1 MEEKRNNQMQADDC
15 DAAIKTAQF
24 RFALIAPLVQ
34 GLVPDGSD
42 TAYFM
47 RITKEPLTLPDGRCV
62 KYSWKTPQKWHY
74 LYKKGGFDALL
85 PKTRSDKGVPRALP
99 DTAVGE
105 IYRLKEKYPR
115 LNATQIHI
123 RLVQDA
129 FIPAS
134 VSVDAVQRFIRNS
147 GLKSPRELNRKDRKA
162 FEEDSFGR
170 LWQADTCH
178 FCYINDAA
186 DKKAHKACLVVIID
200 DHSRLIVGAGLSY
213 SDNSYGFQKVLKQA
227 VSTYGIPD
235 KLYTDNGSPY
245 IDKQLSLICGSTGTV
260 LLHAPVRDGAAKAK
274 VERNFRSMRERFLYG
289 LDLEKIHSLHEFEA
303 LLMDYIR
310 AYNTGYHAGIG
321 CSPFERCQS
330 TKDHVRLP
338 RSREW
343 LEESFLNRVTRKVR
357 KDATV
362 PIDCRSYDVPMQ
374 FISQKVEIRYLP
386 DDMDSAFILSEGEH
400 FPIRATDKNEN
411 CRTRRETAIP
421 VDYTKIGGGN

>member
-1 MEEKRNNQMQADDC
+1 M
-15 DAAIKTAQF
+15 
-24 RFALIAPLVQ
+24 
-34 GLVPDGSD
+34 
-42 TAYFM
+42 
-47 RITKEPLTLPDGRCV
+47 

-85 PKTRSDKGVPRALP
+85 PKTRSDKGIPRALP
-99 DTAVGE
+99 DTAIEE
-105 IYRLKEKYPR
+105 ILRLKENYPR
-115 LNATQIHI
+115 LNATQIYI

-134 VSVDAVQRFIRNS
+134 VSVDAVQRFIRNN
-147 GLKSPRELNRKDRKA
+147 GLKSSRELTRKDRKA
-162 FEEDSFGR
+162 FEEDAFGR

-186 DKKAHKACLVVIID
+186 DNKAHKVYLVVIID
-200 DHSRLIVGAGLSY
+200 DHSRMIVGAGLSY
-213 SDNSYGFQKVLKQA
+213 SDSSYGFQKVLKQA

-235 KLYTDNGSPY
+235 RLYTDNGSPY
-245 IDKQLSLICGSTGTV
+245 IDKQLSLICGSIGTV

-303 LLMDYIR
+303 LLRDYIR
-310 AYNTGYHAGIG
+310 SYNTAYHSGIG
-321 CSPFERCQS
+321 CTPLERYQA
-330 TKDHVRLP
+330 TKERVRLP

-343 LEESFLNRVTRKVR
+343 LEECFLNRVTRKVR

-362 PIDCRSYDVPMQ
+362 PIDCISYDVPMQ

-386 DDMDSAFILSEGEH
+386 GDMDCAFILYEGEH
-400 FPIRATDKNEN
+400 FPIRATNKNEN
-411 CRTRRETAIP
+411 CRTKRENAIP
-421 VDYTKIGGGN
+421 VDYTKIGGEN

>member
-1 MEEKRNNQMQADDC
+1 MEEKKKNQIQADDC

-47 RITKEPLTLPDGRCV
+47 RITKDPLTLPDGRCV

-85 PKTRSDKGVPRALP
+85 PKNRSDKGIPRALP
-99 DTAVGE
+99 DTAIEE
-105 IYRLKEKYPR
+105 ICRLKEKYPR

-147 GLKSPRELNRKDRKA
+147 GLKSPRELNQKDRKA
-162 FEEDSFGR
+162 FEEDAFGR

-186 DKKAHKACLVVIID
+186 DKKAHKVYLVVIID
-200 DHSRLIVGAGLSY
+200 DHSRMIVGAGMSY

-235 KLYTDNGSPY
+235 RLYTDNGSPY
-245 IDKQLSLICGSTGTV
+245 IDKQLSLICGSIGTV

-289 LDLEKIHSLHEFEA
+289 LDLEKLHSLHEFEA
-303 LLMDYIR
+303 LLRDYIR
-310 AYNTGYHAGIG
+310 AYNTAYHSGIG
-321 CSPFERCQS
+321 CAPFERYQAS
-330 TKDHVRLP
+330 KEHIRLP
-338 RSREW
+338 
-343 LEESFLNRVTRKVR
+343 
-357 KDATV
+357 
-362 PIDCRSYDVPMQ
+362 
-374 FISQKVEIRYLP
+374 
-386 DDMDSAFILSEGEH
+386 LSLIH
-400 FPIRATDKNEN
+400 I
-411 CRTRRETAIP
+411 
-421 VDYTKIGGGN
+421 

>member
-1 MEEKRNNQMQADDC
+1 MEEMKNTKKLTDDC

-47 RITKEPLTLPDGRCV
+47 RITKDPLTLPGGRCV

-85 PKTRSDKGVPRALP
+85 PKTCSDKGIPRALP
-99 DTAVGE
+99 DTAVEE

-134 VSVDAVQRFIRNS
+134 VSVDAVQRFIRNN
-147 GLKSPRELNRKDRKA
+147 GPKSSRELNRKDRKA
-162 FEEDSFGR
+162 FEEDASGR

-178 FCYINDAA
+178 FCYINDAT
-186 DKKAHKACLVVIID
+186 DKKAHKVYPVVIID
-200 DHSRLIVGAGLSY
+200 DHSRMIVGAGLSY

-235 KLYTDNGSPY
+235 RLYTGNGSPC
-245 IDKQLSLICGSTGTV
+245 IDKQLSLICGSIGTV
-260 LLHAPVRDGAAKAK
+260 LLHTKVRDGASKAK
-274 VERNFRSMRERFLYG
+274 IERQFRTLKNTS
-289 LDLEKIHSLHEFEA
+289 IHS
-303 LLMDYIR
+303 
-310 AYNTGYHAGIG
+310 GIG
-321 CSPFERCQS
+321 ATPLERYQQTRSSIRSPKS
-330 TKDHVRLP
+330 
-338 RSREW
+338 
-343 LEESFLNRVTRKVR
+343 
-357 KDATV
+357 
-362 PIDCRSYDVPMQ
+362 
-374 FISQKVEIRYLP
+374 
-386 DDMDSAFILSEGEH
+386 
-400 FPIRATDKNEN
+400 
-411 CRTRRETAIP
+411 
-421 VDYTKIGGGN
+421 

>member
-1 MEEKRNNQMQADDC
+1 MEEKKNTQKQAPDC

-24 RFALIAPLVQ
+24 RFSLIAPVIQ
-34 GLVPDGSD
+34 GLVPDESD

-47 RITKEPLTLPDGRCV
+47 RITKDPLTLPDGRSV

-85 PKTRSDKGVPRALP
+85 PKTRSDKGIPRALP
-99 DTAVGE
+99 DTAVEE
-105 IYRLKEKYPR
+105 ICRLKEKYPR

-129 FIPAS
+129 FIPAT
-134 VSVDAVQRFIRNS
+134 VSVDAVQRFIRNN
-147 GLKSPRELNRKDRKA
+147 GLKSSRELTRKDRKA

-178 FCYINDAA
+178 FCYLNDET
-186 DKKAHKACLVVIID
+186 DKKAHKVYLVIIID
-200 DHSRLIVGAGLSY
+200 DHSRMIVGGGMSY
-213 SDNSYGFQKVLKQA
+213 NDNSYGFQKVLKEA

-245 IDKQLSLICGSTGTV
+245 IDRQLSLICGSIGTV

-274 VERNFRSMRERFLYG
+274 VERNFRTMRERLLYG
-289 LDLEKIHSLHEFEA
+289 LDLDKIHSLQEFNA
-303 LLMDYIR
+303 LLKDYIR
-310 AYNTGYHAGIG
+310 RHNTGYHSGIG
-321 CSPFERCQS
+321 CAPFERYQT
-330 TKDHVRLP
+330 TKEHVKIP

-343 LEESFLNRVTRKVR
+343 LEECFLNRVTRQVK

-362 PIDCRSYDVPMQ
+362 SIDCKSYDVPMQ

-386 DDMDSAFILSEGEH
+386 EDMDSAFILYEGEH
-400 FPIRATDKNEN
+400 FPIRATDKNQN
-411 CRTRRETAIP
+411 CRTKREDP
-421 VDYTKIGGGN
+421 VIDYTKIGGEN

>member
-1 MEEKRNNQMQADDC
+1 MEEKKIKKIPADDC

-24 RFALIAPLVQ
+24 RFAIIAPVIQ

-47 RITKEPLTLPDGRCV
+47 RITKNPLTLPDGRCV
-62 KYSWKTPQKWHY
+62 KYSFKTPLKWLY

-99 DTAVGE
+99 DTAIEE
-105 IYRLKEKYPR
+105 IYRLKEKYKR

-134 VSVDAVQRFIRNS
+134 VSVDTVQRFIRNHD
-147 GLKSPRELNRKDRKA
+147 LKSARQLNQKDRKA

-178 FCYINDAA
+178 FCYINDAS
-186 DKKAHKACLVVIID
+186 DGKAHKVYLVIIID
-200 DHSRLIVGAGLSY
+200 DHSRMIVGGGMSY
-213 SDNSYGFQKVLKQA
+213 SDNSYGFQKVLKEA

-235 KLYTDNGSPY
+235 KLYTDNGAPY
-245 IDKQLSLICGSTGTV
+245 IDKQLSLICGSIGTV
-260 LLHAPVRDGAAKAK
+260 LLHAPIRDGAAKAK
-274 VERNFRSMRERFLYG
+274 VERNFRTMRERLLYG
-289 LDLEKIHSLHEFEA
+289 LDLEKIHSLHEFNA
-303 LLMDYIR
+303 ILKDYIR
-310 AYNTGYHAGIG
+310 RYNTGYHSGIG
-321 CSPFERCQS
+321 CAPFERYQN
-330 TKDHVRLP
+330 TKEHVKIP

-343 LEESFLNRVTRKVR
+343 LEECFLNRVTRKVK

-362 PIDCRSYDVPMQ
+362 SIDSTSYDVPMQ
-374 FISQKVEIRYLP
+374 FISQNVEIRYLP
-386 DDMDSAFILSEGEH
+386 DDMDSAFILSDGAH
-400 FPIRATDKNEN
+400 FPIRATDKFAN
-411 CRTRRETAIP
+411 CRTKRESPLPI
-421 VDYTKIGGGN
+421 DYTRIGGDD